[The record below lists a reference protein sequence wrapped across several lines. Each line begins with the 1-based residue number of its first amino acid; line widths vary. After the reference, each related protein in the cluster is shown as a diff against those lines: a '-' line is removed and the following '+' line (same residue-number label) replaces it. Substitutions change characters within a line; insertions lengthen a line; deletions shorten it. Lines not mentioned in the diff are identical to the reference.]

1 MEAAV
6 TSVPSSRRHREPADA
21 LVESIETARNQ
32 QMQQILDGCCEFLR
46 LEQVPYRPDE
56 PSRPVYVDP
65 SAVAAVVPLDPRELE
80 ASYADLPDWLE
91 QS

>member
-1 MEAAV
+1 M
-6 TSVPSSRRHREPADA
+6 PSKLFLRGDSEEIWLDHPADWI
-21 LVESIETARNQ
+21 VEAVSLAR
-32 QMQQILDGCCEFLR
+32 IHAPGEFLR

-56 PSRPVYVDP
+56 PSRPLYVDP
-65 SAVAAVVPLDPRELE
+65 AAVAAVVPLDPRELQ